1 MDSVELPEAT
11 RARVVVS
18 FFYVPDDYHGIL
30 YAMPTM
36 TLDSLREKLKTW
48 KGIDIAKTA
57 NPVFGDGNPK
67 SEIVFVGEAPGQK
80 EDEQGI
86 PFVGQAGKLL
96 NELLASIGL
105 KREDVY
111 ITNVVKFRPPAN
123 RDPTPEEKEACL
135 PFLQMEIAIIKP
147 KVIVPLGRHALTQ
160 FFTKL
165 NITDAHGKAHTLKQ
179 ANGADAPVTIF
190 PIYHPAAA
198 LHNPGLRQALF
209 DDFKALGAFLKEQK
223 S

>member
-1 MDSVELPEAT
+1 MLRRMS
-11 RARVVVS
+11 
-18 FFYVPDDYHGIL
+18 H
-30 YAMPTM
+30 
-36 TLDSLREKLKTW
+36 TLEELREILKNW
-48 KGIDIAKTA
+48 KGIELAKTA
-57 NPVFGDGNPK
+57 NPVMGHGNPNA
-67 SEIVFVGEAPGQK
+67 EIVFIGEAPGQK

-96 NELLASIGL
+96 DELLASIKL

-111 ITNVVKFRPPAN
+111 ITNVVKFRPPEN
-123 RDPTPEEKEACL
+123 REPTPEEKAACL

-160 FFTKL
+160 FFTKMS
-165 NITDAHGKAHTLKQ
+165 ITDAHGKAQSIKEQDGKFPAIT
-179 ANGADAPVTIF
+179 VF

-209 DDFKALGAFLKEQK
+209 DDFKALDAHLEQMKKEAMAA